1 MDTLIADMRYT
12 LRALRKS
19 PGFTIVVMLTLALGI
34 GTNTAIFSIVNGVPL
49 RPLPYGNPD
58 QLVSVYWKTQ
68 QEPEGSFSYPD
79 FLDCQSQTGAFS
91 AMAAFRYE
99 NYTLLGAGDPDW
111 LNAET
116 VSAEFFP
123 MLNVKPLLGRTI
135 RRDEDKIGGAPVVVI
150 GDDLWKCKSNSSP
163 DVLGTAL
170 NLSGTMR
177 TIRG

>member
-1 MDTLIADMRYT
+1 
-12 LRALRKS
+12 
-19 PGFTIVVMLTLALGI
+19 MLTLALGI
-34 GTNTAIFSIVNGVPL
+34 GANTAIFSIVNGVLL
-49 RPLPYGNPD
+49 RPLPYENPD

-111 LNAET
+111 LNAEM

-135 RRDEDKIGGAPVVVI
+135 RRDEDKIGGHRS
-150 GDDLWKCKSNSSP
+150 C
-163 DVLGTAL
+163 
-170 NLSGTMR
+170 
-177 TIRG
+177 